1 MRIMHKPGFI
11 KSNFETILS
20 SLDSDMNECKYNSVK
35 VEVVAR
41 NAVGI
46 LS

>member
-1 MRIMHKPGFI
+1 MHKTGFI
-11 KSNFETILS
+11 KSNFQATMS
-20 SLDSDMNECKYNSVK
+20 SLDSDMNEYKYNLN

-41 NAVGI
+41 KAVGI